1 MNIPIYHSTDLK
13 NVLLYIYHFWIFFL
27 NFNIIVV
34 VIKSVFLQNHNSQLE
49 MLEHELLQ
57 LLPCK
62 EEDPLSK
69 LHFGSMTIMSNS
81 TKDSFF
87 FSETLHRRKT
97 IPNINDQG
105 SKQLDKGDA
114 TKLYFCKCEVF

>member
-1 MNIPIYHSTDLK
+1 MFF
-13 NVLLYIYHFWIFFL
+13 YIYIYINVTFGIFFF

-34 VIKSVFLQNHNSQLE
+34 VIKPVFATFVRFLQNHHSQFE
-49 MLEHELLQ
+49 RLEHELLQ
-57 LLPCK
+57 LLSCK
-62 EEDPLSK
+62 EEDPVSK